1 MLFALLNS
9 LGRTRTGLNDMSK
22 KNQSRSS
29 NLLPSESTSKKQK
42 VSGADSDDEEI
53 DSKIGISDRFRAQI
67 DAIAS
72 LKSSTQGSSKKA
84 FDDSVT
90 KVHEKLKQEVK
101 TADRSAKEK
110 LNAFL
115 RDHPMDFDSVE
126 ILDRSLKS
134 ESALTKKSLNEC
146 YEHLSSN
153 AASISGVFTL
163 NAELVAGKAK
173 DIKGSTAVAEA
184 NESRIILDFEKKADK
199 AHKKALDAFKEVNI
213 IASAAR

>member
-1 MLFALLNS
+1 
-9 LGRTRTGLNDMSK
+9 MSK
-22 KNQSRSS
+22 KNQGRSAH
-29 NLLPSESTSKKQK
+29 LLPSESTSKKHK
-42 VSGADSDDEEI
+42 VNGADSDDEEI

-72 LKSSTQGSSKKA
+72 LKSATQGSSKKA

-101 TADRSAKEK
+101 TVDRSAKEK

-115 RDHPMDFDSVE
+115 RDHPMDFDSVD

-146 YEHLSSN
+146 FEHLASN
-153 AASISGVFTL
+153 AAGISGVFTM
-163 NAELVAGKAK
+163 NAELIAAKAK
-173 DIKGSTAVAEA
+173 DINGSTAVAAA

-199 AHKKALDAFKEVNI
+199 AHKKATDAFKEVFI